1 MKTKTMFAAVATS
14 ALVAALALAQDSE
27 KKVKMQDLPPAVQQA
42 VKDYSKDAK
51 IRGLATE
58 MDKGK
63 KVYEAELTVAGHSK
77 DVTFDAD
84 GHVLSVEEETPL
96 ANIPA
101 PARDAIQR
109 AVAKGKLLEV
119 ETVTEG
125 GKTFYEAQF
134 KTGGK
139 KSEVKVD
146 ASGTLVK

>member
-1 MKTKTMFAAVATS
+1 MNTMLAAVAMT
-14 ALVAALALAQDSE
+14 ALMAGLGLAQDSE
-27 KKVKMQDLPPAVQQA
+27 KKVKMQDLPAAVQQA

-84 GHVLSVEEETPL
+84 GHVMSVEEETTL
-96 ANIPA
+96 ASIPA
-101 PARDAIQR
+101 PAREAIQR
-109 AVAKGKLLEV
+109 AAGKGKVLEV
-119 ETVTEG
+119 EMVTEG
-125 GKTFYEAQF
+125 GQTFYEAQL
-134 KTGGK
+134 KTGSK

-146 ASGTLVK
+146 ANGALVK

>member
-1 MKTKTMFAAVATS
+1 MKTMLVAGAMIAVAAGFVS
-14 ALVAALALAQDSE
+14 AQDSE
-27 KKVKMQDLPPAVQQA
+27 KKVKMSDLPAAVQQA

-84 GHVLSVEEETPL
+84 GHIVSVEEETTL

-101 PARDAIQR
+101 AAREAIQR
-109 AVAKGKLLEV
+109 AVGKGKIVEV
-119 ETVTEG
+119 EMVTED
-125 GKTFYEAQF
+125 GKTFYEAQL

-146 ASGTLVK
+146 ASGASVK

>member
-1 MKTKTMFAAVATS
+1 MKTMFAALAMS
-14 ALVAALALAQDSE
+14 ALVAGFALAQDSE
-27 KKVKMQDLPPAVQQA
+27 KKVKMQDLPAAVQQA

-51 IRGLATE
+51 VRGLATE

-84 GHVLSVEEETPL
+84 GHIVSVEEETTL
-96 ANIPA
+96 ADIPA
-101 PARDAIQR
+101 PAREAIQR
-109 AVAKGKLLEV
+109 AAGKGKVVEV
-119 ETVTEG
+119 EMVTEG
-125 GKTFYEAQF
+125 GKTFYEAQL

-146 ASGTLVK
+146 ASGASVN

>member
-1 MKTKTMFAAVATS
+1 MKTMFAALAMS
-14 ALVAALALAQDSE
+14 ALVAGLVRAQDSE

-84 GHVLSVEEETPL
+84 GHIVSVEEETTL

-101 PARDAIQR
+101 AAREAIQR
-109 AVAKGKLLEV
+109 AVGKGKIVEV
-119 ETVTEG
+119 EMVTED
-125 GKTFYEAQF
+125 GKTFYEAQV

-146 ASGTLVK
+146 ASGASVK

>member
-1 MKTKTMFAAVATS
+1 MKTMFAALAMS
-14 ALVAALALAQDSE
+14 ALVAGLVLAQDSE
-27 KKVKMQDLPPAVQQA
+27 KKVKMQDLPAAVQQA

-84 GHVLSVEEETPL
+84 GHIVSVEEETTL

-101 PARDAIQR
+101 AAREAIQR
-109 AVAKGKLLEV
+109 AVGKGKIV
-119 ETVTEG
+119 ED
-125 GKTFYEAQF
+125 GKTFYEAQV

-146 ASGTLVK
+146 ASGASVK

>member
-1 MKTKTMFAAVATS
+1 MKTMLAAIALS
-14 ALVAALALAQDSE
+14 ALATGGVLAQDSE
-27 KKVKMQDLPPAVQQA
+27 KKVKMQDLPAAVQKA

-58 MDKGK
+58 MNKGK
-63 KVYEAELTVAGHSK
+63 KVYEAELTIAGHSK

-84 GHVLSVEEETPL
+84 GHVVSVEEETTL
-96 ANIPA
+96 ASIPA
-101 PARDAIQR
+101 PAREAIQS
-109 AVAKGKLLEV
+109 AAGKGKVTEV

-125 GKTFYEAQF
+125 GKIFYEAQV

-146 ASGTLVK
+146 AAGASVK

>member
-1 MKTKTMFAAVATS
+1 MKTMFAALAMS
-14 ALVAALALAQDSE
+14 ALVAGLALAQDSE
-27 KKVKMQDLPPAVQQA
+27 KKVKMQDLPAAVQQA

-51 IRGLATE
+51 VRGLATE

-63 KVYEAELTVAGHSK
+63 KVYEAELIVAGHSK

-84 GHVLSVEEETPL
+84 GHIVSVEEETTL

-101 PARDAIQR
+101 PAREAIQR
-109 AVAKGKLLEV
+109 AAGNGKVVEV
-119 ETVTEG
+119 EMVTEG
-125 GKTFYEAQF
+125 GKTFYEAQL

-146 ASGTLVK
+146 ASGASVK

>member
-1 MKTKTMFAAVATS
+1 MDFDYSAKTQDY
-14 ALVAALALAQDSE
+14 LARVRRVLFRHAE
-27 KKVKMQDLPPAVQQA
+27 DLPAAVQQA

-63 KVYEAELTVAGHSK
+63 KVYEAELTIAGHSK

-84 GHVLSVEEETPL
+84 GHIVSVEEETTL

-101 PARDAIQR
+101 AAREAIQR
-109 AVAKGKLLEV
+109 AVGKGKIVEV
-119 ETVTEG
+119 EMVTED
-125 GKTFYEAQF
+125 GKTFYEAQV

-146 ASGTLVK
+146 ASGASVK

>member
-1 MKTKTMFAAVATS
+1 
-14 ALVAALALAQDSE
+14 LALAQGSE
-27 KKVKMQDLPPAVQQA
+27 KKVKMQDLPAAVQQA

-63 KVYEAELTVAGHSK
+63 MVYEAELTVAGHSK

-84 GHVLSVEEETPL
+84 GHVVSVEEATTL

-101 PARDAIQR
+101 PAREAIQR
-109 AVAKGKLLEV
+109 AAGKGKVVEV

-125 GKTFYEAQF
+125 GKTFYEAQL
-134 KTGGK
+134 KTAGK

-146 ASGTLVK
+146 ASGASVK

>member
-1 MKTKTMFAAVATS
+1 MNTMLAAVAMT
-14 ALVAALALAQDSE
+14 ALMAGLGLAQDSE
-27 KKVKMQDLPPAVQQA
+27 KKVKMQDLPAAVQQA

-84 GHVLSVEEETPL
+84 GHIVSVEEETTL

-101 PARDAIQR
+101 AAREAIQR
-109 AVAKGKLLEV
+109 AVGKGKIVEV
-119 ETVTEG
+119 EMVTED
-125 GKTFYEAQF
+125 GKTFYEAQV

-146 ASGTLVK
+146 ASGASVK

>member
-1 MKTKTMFAAVATS
+1 MKKTFAAMAIGVLVS
-14 ALVAALALAQDSE
+14 ALVLAQDSE
-27 KKVKMQDLPPAVQQA
+27 RKVKMQDLPAAVQKA
-42 VKDYSKDAK
+42 VKAYGADAK

-63 KVYEAELTVAGHSK
+63 MVYEAELTVGGHSK

-84 GHVLSVEEETPL
+84 GQVLSVEEETTL

-101 PARDAIQR
+101 PARAAIES
-109 AVAKGKLLEV
+109 AAGKGKVTEV

-125 GKTFYEAQF
+125 GKTFYEAQV

-139 KSEVKVD
+139 KSEIKVD
-146 ASGTLVK
+146 ATGALVK